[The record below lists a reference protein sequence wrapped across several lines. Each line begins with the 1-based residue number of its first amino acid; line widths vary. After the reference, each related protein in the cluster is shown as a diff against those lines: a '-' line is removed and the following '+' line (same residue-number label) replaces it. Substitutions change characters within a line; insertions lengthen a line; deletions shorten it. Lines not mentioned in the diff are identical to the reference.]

1 MQAAEALKPDPPG
14 GFATR
19 WTRRL
24 FTATEAVLAL
34 MLALMLVLVLGN
46 VILRYGFSTGIDVS
60 EELSRL
66 LFIWVVFVG
75 AVLAAREKAHIKVD
89 LLSSKL
95 SRRGRWLMAIAAE
108 CFVVACCV
116 LVVWGTAAQ
125 HDISA
130 TTRSLVMGFSMS
142 LVYGSAYV
150 CCGGIGMVSLVRI
163 GRLLREGPASAELD
177 DGQAGV
183 EIAAEAGV

>member
-1 MQAAEALKPDPPG
+1 
-14 GFATR
+14 
-19 WTRRL
+19 
-24 FTATEAVLAL
+24 

-89 LLSSKL
+89 LLSANL

-125 HDISA
+125 HDISS
-130 TTRSLVMGFSMS
+130 TTRSLVMGFPMS
-142 LVYGSAYV
+142 LVYGSAYI
-150 CCGGIGMVSLVRI
+150 CCGGIGLISLMRIVLLVRD
-163 GRLLREGPASAELD
+163 GPASAELD
-177 DGQAGV
+177 EGQAGAEV
-183 EIAAEAGV
+183 AAEAGV